1 MVQSRFASFCFAS
14 SAWYR
19 QTMMFLLPRIL
30 RLAAP
35 LSVAALCLAPLGARA
50 DKIRHPTARFAGLDK
65 ITGRIIAFDVAID
78 ETVQFG
84 TLQITPR
91 ACYTRPP
98 TEAPLTLGFTEVD
111 EVLSSDEYK
120 RIFSGW
126 MFAASPGLNALEH
139 PVYDVW
145 VTDCAGGKD
154 IIREPVA
161 GLPLEDPANA
171 TKPGA
176 QPRPRTQ
183 PPQQQQ
189 ARPANAPAAAPPAG
203 LVATPGLVQPASPAR
218 PPASPAPAAL
228 PGTAGAQALPPRPA
242 TAARPD
248 PNGPLLPP
256 GNIPGPPRR
265 PPSQTYFPATA
276 EPQR

>member
-1 MVQSRFASFCFAS
+1 
-14 SAWYR
+14 
-19 QTMMFLLPRIL
+19 MMLLLPRIL
-30 RLAAP
+30 RLTAP
-35 LSVAALCLAPLGARA
+35 LTLAALCIAPVGALA
-50 DKIRHPTARFAGLDK
+50 DKIKHPTARFSGLDK

-91 ACYTRPP
+91 ACFTRPP

-111 EVLSSDEYK
+111 EVLSSEEYK

-126 MFAASPGLNALEH
+126 MFAASPGLNAVEH

-145 VTDCAGGKD
+145 VTDCVGGKD
-154 IIREPVA
+154 IIKEPVA

-183 PPQQQQ
+183 QPPQ
-189 ARPANAPAAAPPAG
+189 ARPTNAAAPAPQP
-203 LVATPGLVQPASPAR
+203 VA
-218 PPASPAPAAL
+218 
-228 PGTAGAQALPPRPA
+228 PRPA
-242 TAARPD
+242 TAAPAPTGPLPGAVGAQPLPPRPAPAPAAARPD
-248 PNGPLLPP
+248 PNAPP
-256 GNIPGPPRR
+256 VPPANIPGPPRR

>member
-1 MVQSRFASFCFAS
+1 
-14 SAWYR
+14 
-19 QTMMFLLPRIL
+19 MMLPLPRIL

-35 LSVAALCLAPLGARA
+35 LTAAALALAPIGALA
-50 DKIRHPTARFAGLDK
+50 DKIKHPTARYAGLDK

-91 ACYTRPP
+91 ACFTRPP

-111 EVLSSDEYK
+111 EVLSSEEYK

-139 PVYDVW
+139 PVYDIW
-145 VTDCAGGKD
+145 VTDCIGGKD
-154 IIREPVA
+154 IIREAVA
-161 GLPLEDPANA
+161 GAAPEEPANA
-171 TKPGA
+171 TKPGT
-176 QPRPRTQ
+176 QPRPRNQQQQ
-183 PPQQQQ
+183 PPQ
-189 ARPANAPAAAPPAG
+189 ARPVTAGPLAPPA
-203 LVATPGLVQPASPAR
+203 
-218 PPASPAPAAL
+218 ASPAPL
-228 PGTAGAQALPPRPA
+228 PGAAGAQSLPGAAGAQPLPPRPA
-242 TAARPD
+242 AARPD
-248 PNGPLLPP
+248 ANAPPLPP
-256 GNIPGPPRR
+256 ANIPGPPRR

>member
-1 MVQSRFASFCFAS
+1 MIWPFYAARMRDRFAPFCIAPP
-14 SAWYR
+14 AWYR
-19 QTMMFLLPRIL
+19 LTMKFSLPRIQ

-35 LSVAALCLAPLGARA
+35 LTVITLCMAPIGAAA

-65 ITGRIIAFDVAID
+65 ITGRVIAFDVAIN

-91 ACYTRPP
+91 ACFTRPP
-98 TEAPLTLGFTEVD
+98 TEAPLTLGFAEVD

-126 MFAASPGLNALEH
+126 MFAASPGLNGVEH

-171 TKPGA
+171 VKAGT

-183 PPQQQQ
+183 QPQQ
-189 ARPANAPAAAPPAG
+189 ARPANGAPAPAG
-203 LVATPGLVQPASPAR
+203 VVATPGLVQPA
-218 PPASPAPAAL
+218 PAPVPAPL
-228 PGTAGAQALPPRPA
+228 PGTIGAQPLPPRPA
-242 TAARPD
+242 TAPRPD
-248 PNGPLLPP
+248 SALLPP
-256 GNIPGPPRR
+256 ANIPPPRR
-265 PPSQTYFPATA
+265 QP
-276 EPQR
+276 

>member
-1 MVQSRFASFCFAS
+1 
-14 SAWYR
+14 
-19 QTMMFLLPRIL
+19 MMFLLLRIL
-30 RLAAP
+30 RFAALLAAP
-35 LSVAALCLAPLGARA
+35 LTAAALCLAPLGALA
-50 DKIRHPTARFAGLDK
+50 DKIKHPTARFAGLDK

-91 ACYTRPP
+91 ACFTRPP
-98 TEAPLTLGFTEVD
+98 TEAPLTLGFAEVD

-145 VTDCAGGKD
+145 VTDCTGGKD

-171 TKPGA
+171 TRPGA
-176 QPRPRTQ
+176 QPRPRAQQ
-183 PPQQQQ
+183 PQQ
-189 ARPANAPAAAPPAG
+189 ARPANAPPAG
-203 LVATPGLVQPASPAR
+203 VVATPGLVQPAPLA
-218 PPASPAPAAL
+218 PPPAAL
-228 PGTAGAQALPPRPA
+228 PGTAGAQPLPPRPA
-242 TAARPD
+242 AAPRPD
-248 PNGPLLPP
+248 AGNALVPP
-256 GNIPGPPRR
+256 ANIPAPARR

>member
-1 MVQSRFASFCFAS
+1 
-14 SAWYR
+14 
-19 QTMMFLLPRIL
+19 MMLLLTRIT
-30 RLAAP
+30 RLATP
-35 LSVAALCLAPLGARA
+35 LMVAALACAPLGALA
-50 DKIRHPTARFAGLDK
+50 DKIKHPTARFAGLDK

-91 ACYTRPP
+91 ACFTRPP
-98 TEAPLTLGFTEVD
+98 TEAPLTLGFAEVD
-111 EVLSSDEYK
+111 EVLNSDEYK

-126 MFAASPGLNALEH
+126 MFAASPGLNAVEH

-145 VTDCAGGKD
+145 VTDCIGGKD

-161 GLPLEDPANA
+161 GLPLEDPASA

-183 PPQQQQ
+183 QPQQV
-189 ARPANAPAAAPPAG
+189 RPVTGAAPAPQGSVTSTPLSPPTAPRP
-203 LVATPGLVQPASPAR
+203 VA
-218 PPASPAPAAL
+218 PAPL
-228 PGTAGAQALPPRPA
+228 PGAQGAQPLPPRPA
-242 TAARPD
+242 AARPD
-248 PNGPLLPP
+248 PNAPPLPP
-256 GNIPGPPRR
+256 ANIPGSQRR

>member
-1 MVQSRFASFCFAS
+1 MISSSRF
-14 SAWYR
+14 
-19 QTMMFLLPRIL
+19 L
-30 RLAAP
+30 RLIAP
-35 LSVAALCLAPLGARA
+35 LTLGALCLAPIGAMA
-50 DKIRHPTARFAGLDK
+50 DKIRHPIARFAGLDK

-91 ACYTRPP
+91 ACFTRPP
-98 TEAPLTLGFTEVD
+98 TEAPLTLGFAEVD

-126 MFAASPGLNALEH
+126 MFAASPGLNAVEH
-139 PVYDVW
+139 AVYDVW
-145 VTDCAGGKD
+145 VTDCTGGKD

-176 QPRPRTQ
+176 QPRPRQQ
-183 PPQQQQ
+183 PPQQQ
-189 ARPANAPAAAPPAG
+189 ARPAAAAPG
-203 LVATPGLVQPASPAR
+203 GGVTATPLVP
-218 PPASPAPAAL
+218 PPAASAPAAL
-228 PGTAGAQALPPRPA
+228 PGAPGAQALPPRPA
-242 TAARPD
+242 ANPRPNAGQD
-248 PNGPLLPP
+248 LLPP
-256 GNIPGPPRR
+256 ANIPAARR
-265 PPSQTYFPATA
+265 QPSQTYFPATA

>member
-1 MVQSRFASFCFAS
+1 MK
-14 SAWYR
+14 
-19 QTMMFLLPRIL
+19 FLLSRTL
-30 RLAAP
+30 GLAAP
-35 LSVAALCLAPLGARA
+35 LAAAILCLSPPGALA

-91 ACYTRPP
+91 ACFTRPP
-98 TEAPLTLGFTEVD
+98 TEAPLTLGFAEVD

-126 MFAASPGLNALEH
+126 MFAASPGLNAVEH

-145 VTDCAGGKD
+145 VTDCTGGKD

-161 GLPLEDPANA
+161 SLPMEDPANA
-171 TKPGA
+171 TKPGT
-176 QPRPRTQ
+176 QPRPRQQAPQ
-183 PPQQQQ
+183 PAGPAN
-189 ARPANAPAAAPPAG
+189 ARPAGIVAAPGLIQPAPLAPPPAA
-203 LVATPGLVQPASPAR
+203 S
-218 PPASPAPAAL
+218 APAAL
-228 PGTAGAQALPPRPA
+228 PGTVGAQPLPPRPA
-242 TAARPD
+242 AAARPD
-248 PNGPLLPP
+248 PNAPLLPP
-256 GNIPGPPRR
+256 GNIPSPPRR
-265 PPSQTYFPATA
+265 QPTQSFFPATA

>member
-1 MVQSRFASFCFAS
+1 MTFSLS
-14 SAWYR
+14 
-19 QTMMFLLPRIL
+19 RIL

-35 LSVAALCLAPLGARA
+35 LTAAALCLAPFGALA

-91 ACYTRPP
+91 ACFTRPP
-98 TEAPLTLGFTEVD
+98 TEAPLTLGFAEVD
-111 EVLSSDEYK
+111 EVLSSEEYK

-126 MFAASPGLNALEH
+126 MFAASPGLNAVEH

-145 VTDCAGGKD
+145 VTDCIGGKD

-171 TKPGA
+171 TKPAA
-176 QPRPRTQ
+176 QPRPRQQ
-183 PPQQQQ
+183 PPAQV
-189 ARPANAPAAAPPAG
+189 RPANAPAAAPLA
-203 LVATPGLVQPASPAR
+203 
-218 PPASPAPAAL
+218 
-228 PGTAGAQALPPRPA
+228 PPRPA
-242 TAARPD
+242 AAPRPD
-248 PNGPLLPP
+248 SGGALVPP
-256 GNIPGPPRR
+256 GNIPVQPRR
-265 PPSQTYFPATA
+265 QPSQTYFPATA

>member
-1 MVQSRFASFCFAS
+1 MIFS
-14 SAWYR
+14 
-19 QTMMFLLPRIL
+19 LPRTL

-35 LSVAALCLAPLGARA
+35 LTAAALCLAPLGALA
-50 DKIRHPTARFAGLDK
+50 DKIKHPTARFAGLDK

-91 ACYTRPP
+91 ACFTRPP
-98 TEAPLTLGFTEVD
+98 TEAPLTLGFAEVD
-111 EVLSSDEYK
+111 EVLSSDQYK

-126 MFAASPGLNALEH
+126 MFAASPGLNGVEH

-171 TKPGA
+171 TRPGA
-176 QPRPRTQ
+176 QPRPRTPPAQ
-183 PPQQQQ
+183 PQQQQ
-189 ARPANAPAAAPPAG
+189 ARPANAPAAAPA
-203 LVATPGLVQPASPAR
+203 PAS
-218 PPASPAPAAL
+218 APAAL
-228 PGTAGAQALPPRPA
+228 PGAVGAQPLPPRPA
-242 TAARPD
+242 VTPRPD
-248 PNGPLLPP
+248 AGNALVPP
-256 GNIPGPPRR
+256 ANIPTPARR
-265 PPSQTYFPATA
+265 PPSQTFFPATA